1 VYRNGINITMTKLIK
16 NKFDKLKWQREHRKL
31 IKNRDTLRYEKTPN
45 GFLMRLYRNMKSRV
59 TGIQH
64 KKAHLYKGLC
74 ILPKEEFYNWA
85 KASTEFSALFD
96 LWKKSKY
103 ARRLTPTVDRIDST
117 KGYELSNMQWLTHS
131 ENSRG
136 GSIARNK
143 ARSHS

>member
-1 VYRNGINITMTKLIK
+1 MTNSPKK
-16 NKFDKLKWQREHRKL
+16 SNFDRLRKQREYRKL
-31 IKNRDTLRYEKTPN
+31 TKNIHTIRYEKTIN
-45 GFLMRLYRNMKSRV
+45 GFLVRLYRNMKSRV

-74 ILPKEEFYNWA
+74 ILPKEEFYTWA
-85 KASTEFSALFD
+85 KTSAEFNTLFD
-96 LWKKSKY
+96 RWKNAKY
-103 ARRLTPTVDRIDST
+103 ARKLTPTVDRVDSS

-136 GSIARNK
+136 GSIARHK